1 MDDFIKDIITDY
13 KKERITWHDIQDQ
26 VEAQLIIKAG
36 GVKAYEEI
44 PIHKRIQQENDILT
58 KIENQ
63 LKGGE

>member
-1 MDDFIKDIITDY
+1 MDELINKLVAEY
-13 KKERITWHDIQDQ
+13 RAGHLTWHDIQDL

-58 KIENQ
+58 KIENK